1 MRKKPY
7 MRPESTVVP
16 YYEPLMER
24 NESSPWTDDN
34 FAKEHDVFFD
44 EGNDERETLWD
55 FTPFEE
61 ESGTED

>member
-1 MRKKPY
+1 MKMKPY
-7 MRPESTVVP
+7 IKPESIVVS
-16 YYEPLMER
+16 YYDPLMGFSGASTGTE
-24 NESSPWTDDN
+24 ES

-61 ESGTED
+61 ENGGEQ